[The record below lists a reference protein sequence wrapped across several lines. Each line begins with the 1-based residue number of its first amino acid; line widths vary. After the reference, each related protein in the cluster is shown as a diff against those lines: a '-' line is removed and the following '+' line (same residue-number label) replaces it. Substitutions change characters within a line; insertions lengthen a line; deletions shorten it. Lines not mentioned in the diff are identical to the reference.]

1 VAKKRFRWVRKT
13 LGIVIILAIVVASAS
28 ALVWSY
34 VLPNI
39 TSTATQLDDV
49 DLAIGSAAVSRAATS
64 QAVVFAVSTAS
75 GTATNEALTVA
86 LAEAAA
92 NLDAYDQLIGAV
104 ASSGVN
110 VDATQLGDVSLH
122 GRAVIDLIQAGDVD
136 AARAVLQ
143 ENFEVAYRIALGQLD
158 GARADLTSELDSVS
172 RWSEAIGYGVRLT
185 VTLAIPMLAIFVFWW
200 MARQRVISYR
210 RRFDERIAEEM
221 ELTREKDGLLVDIVD
236 RFRAPLASI
245 RGLADVLVQK
255 KQIKGLD
262 RELVVLINS
271 ESADLHRAVDDLLVA
286 AQLQAG
292 TLSASADI
300 TSLADAIEDAV
311 KPLRASGIEIKVEC
325 PEVWVVTDREK
336 VRHILHNLL
345 SNAVGHG
352 GGPIFVEGSEEDG
365 VVQCLVIDHG
375 DGLPPGHWA
384 DTDDPVGLEGVLKEP
399 SGIGLQV
406 AYGLAGLIGARLDHY
421 RVDDQTRFSLW
432 FDEEGDGLDRK
443 RPGRRSIIKR
453 LPRPIRQQPPQEA
466 GLG

>member
-1 VAKKRFRWVRKT
+1 MAQKRFKWVSKT
-13 LGIVIILAIVVASAS
+13 LGIVFILAIVVASAS

-34 VLPNI
+34 VLPNV
-39 TSTATQLDDV
+39 TTTATQLDDV

-75 GTATNEALTVA
+75 GTATNEALSVA

-92 NLDAYDQLIGAV
+92 NLDAYDELIETVG
-104 ASSGVN
+104 SSGVK
-110 VDATQLGDVSLH
+110 VDTTQLGDVSLH
-122 GRAVIDLIQAGDVD
+122 GRAVIELIQSGDVD
-136 AARAVLQ
+136 SARAVLQ
-143 ENFEVAYRIALGQLD
+143 ENFEVAYGIALGQLD
-158 GARADLTSELDSVS
+158 GARGRLSSELDTVN

-185 VTLAIPMLAIFVFWW
+185 VTLAIPMVAIFVFWW
-200 MARQRVISYR
+200 TARQRVISYR
-210 RRFDERIAEEM
+210 RRFDERIAEEI
-221 ELTREKDGLLVDIVD
+221 ELTREKDGLLVDVVG
-236 RFRAPLASI
+236 RFQAPLASI

-311 KPLRASGIEIKVEC
+311 KPLRASGIEIKIEC

-345 SNAVGHG
+345 SNAVSHG
-352 GGPIFVEGSEEDG
+352 AGPIFVEGSEEDG

-375 DGLPPGHWA
+375 EGLPPGHWA
-384 DTDDPVGLEGVLKEP
+384 DTDDPAGFEDVFKEP
-399 SGIGLQV
+399 GGVGLQV
-406 AYGLAGLIGARLDHY
+406 AYRLAGLIGARLDHY

-453 LPRPIRQQPPQEA
+453 LPRPIRRQPPQEA

>member
-1 VAKKRFRWVRKT
+1 M
-13 LGIVIILAIVVASAS
+13 LAIVVAGAS

-34 VLPNI
+34 VLPSV
-39 TSTATQLDDV
+39 TTTATQLDEV

-92 NLDAYDQLIGAV
+92 NLDAYDQLIGTLG
-104 ASSGVN
+104 SSGVD
-110 VDATQLGDVSLH
+110 VDTTQLGDVSVH
-122 GRAVIDLIQAGDVD
+122 GRAVIELIQTGDVD
-136 AARAVLQ
+136 GARVVLQ
-143 ENFEVAYRIALGQLD
+143 ENFEVAYGIALGQLD
-158 GARADLTSELDSVS
+158 GARGRLSSELDTVN
-172 RWSEAIGYGVRLT
+172 RWSEAIGYGVRLA

-200 MARQRVISYR
+200 MARQRVIAHR
-210 RRFDERIAEEM
+210 RRFDERIAEEI
-221 ELTREKDGLLVDIVD
+221 ELTREKENLLVDVVD

-245 RGLADVLVQK
+245 RGLADVLAQK

-262 RELVVLINS
+262 RELVALINS

-311 KPLRASGIEIKVEC
+311 KPLRASGVEIKVEC

-345 SNAVGHG
+345 SNAVSHG
-352 GGPIFVEGSEEDG
+352 AGPIFVEGSEEDG

-384 DTDDPVGLEGVLKEP
+384 DTDDAVGFEDVFKEP
-399 SGIGLQV
+399 SGIGLRV
-406 AYGLAGLIGARLDHY
+406 AYRLAGLIGARLDHY
-421 RVDDQTRFSLW
+421 RVDDQTRFALW

-453 LPRPIRQQPPQEA
+453 LPRPIRRQPPQEA